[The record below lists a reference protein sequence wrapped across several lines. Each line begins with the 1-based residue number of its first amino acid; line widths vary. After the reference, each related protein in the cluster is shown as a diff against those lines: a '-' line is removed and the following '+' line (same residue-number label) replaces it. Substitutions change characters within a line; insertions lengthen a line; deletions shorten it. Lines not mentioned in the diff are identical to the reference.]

1 MDTKKLRQKILDLAI
16 RGKLVPQD
24 PNDEPASVL
33 LERIREEKKQMVKE
47 GKLKAKDIKNDT
59 IIFKGEDN
67 LHYEKFQDGTV
78 KCIEDEIPFEVPD
91 GWAWC
96 RLQDLFI
103 ICSAK
108 RVLQADWKDEGI
120 PFYRAREIVK
130 LSDNGFVDN
139 ELFISE
145 EHYLDLK
152 KNFGVPDAGDIM
164 LSAVGTIGKPY
175 IVQENDTFYYKDASV
190 ICLQKIGSYISSE
203 YIRLVLEAPY
213 MQKMMYA
220 NSNGTTVDTITIS
233 TANQYYV
240 AVPPRSEQSR
250 IVNMAN
256 SLLHHTIGIEESKEE
271 LIELISVTKDK
282 ILDLAIRGKLV
293 PHDSNDEPASVLLEH
308 IRAEKEEL
316 IKQGKLKRDKK
327 ESIIYKGDDNSYYQ
341 TGSSEPIEVP
351 YEIPETWTWSNLKE
365 LCNYGVCDN
374 IPPEAIDSDAWI
386 LDLED
391 IEKDTGRIVYRATNA
406 ERKTTSTKHS
416 FHKDMI
422 LYSKL
427 RPYLNKVVLADAD
440 GYCTSEIIPLSFSE
454 IILPRYAQLFLM
466 SPFFVGYANH
476 CSYGMK
482 MPRLGTHDGEMALFA
497 IPPYQEQARI
507 VDMVDKLHANIDKIQ
522 ESLTM

>member
-24 PNDEPASVL
+24 QNDEPASVL

-78 KCIEDEIPFEVPD
+78 KCIEDEIPFEIPA
-91 GWAWC
+91 GWEWC
-96 RLQDLFI
+96 RLRNITEFIRNGATIKQYQDAGGYPITRIETISFETVDRKKLGYGNINDLENYRSYILQDQDILLSHINSPKHLGKTALYEKKEGESI
-103 ICSAK
+103 IHGMNLLCI
-108 RVLQADWKDEGI
+108 RMID
-120 PFYRAREIVK
+120 REISKYILISLKTSEFKTHVWSK
-130 LSDNGFVDN
+130 MKQAVNQASITTVSIGDYVVPIPPHNELHAIIDRVDN
-139 ELFISE
+139 YSSYIDSISVSNE
-145 EHYLDLK
+145 DLK
-152 KNFGVPDAGDIM
+152 
-164 LSAVGTIGKPY
+164 TI
-175 IVQENDTFYYKDASV
+175 IDQ
-190 ICLQKIGSYISSE
+190 
-203 YIRLVLEAPY
+203 
-213 MQKMMYA
+213 
-220 NSNGTTVDTITIS
+220 
-233 TANQYYV
+233 
-240 AVPPRSEQSR
+240 
-250 IVNMAN
+250 
-256 SLLHHTIGIEESKEE
+256 
-271 LIELISVTKDK
+271 TKAK
-282 ILDLAIRGKLV
+282 ILDLAIRGELI
-293 PHDSNDEPASVLLEH
+293 PQNPDDEPASVLLER
-308 IRAEKEEL
+308 IRTEKEAM

-341 TGSSEPIEVP
+341 TGSSEPIDVP
-351 YEIPETWTWSNLKE
+351 YEIPETWVWSNLKE

-374 IPPEAIDSDAWI
+374 ISPETINSDAWI

-391 IEKDTGRIVYRATNA
+391 IEKDTGKVLYRATNA

-416 FHKDMI
+416 FRKGMI

-427 RPYLNKVVLADAD
+427 RPYLNKVVLADED
-440 GYCTSEIIPLSFSE
+440 GYCTSEIIPLQFSE

-482 MPRLGTHDGEMALFA
+482 MPRLGTHDGEKALFA
-497 IPPYQEQARI
+497 IPPYQEQSRI
-507 VDMVDKLHANIDKIQ
+507 VDMVDKLHANIDIIL

>member
-1 MDTKKLRQKILDLAI
+1 MDTKALRQKILDLAI
-16 RGKLVPQD
+16 RGRLVPQD

-59 IIFKGEDN
+59 IILKGEDN
-67 LHYEKFQDGTV
+67 LHYEKFQDGTI
-78 KCIEDEIPFEVPD
+78 KCIEDEIPFDVPK
-91 GWAWC
+91 GWEWC

-233 TANQYYV
+233 TANQYYI
-240 AVPPRSEQSR
+240 AVPPRLEQSR

-293 PHDSNDEPASVLLEH
+293 PHDPNDEPASVLLEH

-327 ESIIYKGDDNSYYQ
+327 ESIIYKRDDNSYYQ

-374 IPPEAIDSDAWI
+374 IPPEVIDSDAWI

-391 IEKDTGRIVYRATNA
+391 IEKDTGKILYRASNA

-416 FHKDMI
+416 FQKNMI

-427 RPYLNKVVLADAD
+427 RPYLNKVVLADD
-440 GYCTSEIIPLSFSE
+440 KGFCTSEIIPLDFSK
-454 IILPRYAQLFLM
+454 IIVPRYAQIFLM
-466 SPFFVGYANH
+466 SPYFVGYASH

-482 MPRLGTHDGEMALFA
+482 MPRLGTRDGERALFA
-497 IPPYQEQARI
+497 IPPYQEQIRI
-507 VDMVDKLHANIDKIQ
+507 IDMVDRLFAELLIIQ
-522 ESLTM
+522 DSFTM